1 MSQMAEEFSGPLW
14 TLAPYVERPP
24 ISANAVRSRFILV
37 SDKDDDDVTDSE
49 PRVARA
55 RGLKR
60 IDEGDDSL
68 PGVHWSSDSW
78 AQRAARRQESVPPV
92 PVDGDDG
99 RVVAWVDP
107 SW

>member
-1 MSQMAEEFSGPLW
+1 MSQLAEEFFESFW

-24 ISANAVRSRFILV
+24 ISANATRSRLILV
-37 SDKDDDDVTDSE
+37 SDKEDDATNGE
-49 PRVARA
+49 PHVARA

-68 PGVHWSSDSW
+68 RGVHWSSDSW
-78 AQRAARRQESVPPV
+78 ARRAARRQESVPPV